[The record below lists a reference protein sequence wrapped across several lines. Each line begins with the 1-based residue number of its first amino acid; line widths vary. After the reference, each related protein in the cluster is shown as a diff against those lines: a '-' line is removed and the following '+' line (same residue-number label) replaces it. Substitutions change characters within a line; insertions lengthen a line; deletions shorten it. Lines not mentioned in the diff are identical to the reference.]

1 MQRTNPDSTLYE
13 RLEHARGMLELGEEA
28 SVDEIKKAFHE
39 KIRRWHPDK
48 AQDAESE
55 HDEKSRMIV
64 DAYKTLMDYCSH
76 YRISFSRETVERYR
90 SEEEI
95 WWQQFGNDPLW
106 GGG

>member
-1 MQRTNPDSTLYE
+1 M
-13 RLEHARGMLELGEEA
+13 ELGEEA
-28 SVDEIKKAFHE
+28 SIEQIKKSFHE

-48 AQDAESE
+48 AQHTESE
-55 HDEKSRMIV
+55 HNEKSRLIV
-64 DAYKTLMDYCSH
+64 DAYKTLMDYCTN